1 VKFRL
6 SISSAVVL
14 FGIIAALGLAGL
26 FVTSGYALKQL
37 RVGGPLYNQIKLGND
52 LIADVLPPPE
62 YVLEAYLEATLA
74 LREPDTLA
82 ARKDRL
88 IQLRKDYDERR
99 EYWTRSDLDP
109 ALKALL
115 TETSHAE
122 VARFWEIT
130 QVEFLPAIATRNS
143 LAAETSYRKL
153 QLAYNAHRA
162 IIDDI
167 VKKANDINTALES
180 VATAQDTKFTMMVWI
195 VSALVAVVLALGLL
209 GISIGVIRPVVRM
222 TSIMKRLADG
232 DLNVA
237 IPSVGRRDEIGSMAK
252 AVEVFKQSAIEN
264 QRLEQE
270 QVKKADEARRSQRD
284 ALLAM
289 AETVER
295 ETGKSVESVGA
306 ATRNVAEVAIG
317 LTSLAASLSSNS
329 RSVAAASVQALA
341 NAQTVSAASEQL
353 SASIREIG
361 GQIQRAGASTNSA
374 VRSSLR
380 AQETIQSLSAVV
392 AKVAEMSGNIG
403 SIASQ
408 TNLLALNATIE
419 AARAGEA
426 GRGFAVVAS
435 EVKSLSNQTAKS
447 TEEINRLV
455 AEIEVATQA
464 AVHAV
469 GDIANEIN
477 QVDEVAHS
485 IAAAVEQQQA
495 ATTEIARSVE
505 QSAQSSREIS
515 SKIENVSLDADELNN
530 RAAEVQ
536 RTIAGAADSVGSL
549 RSILVKVVRS
559 SAEGTDRR
567 LSPRYSVDVP
577 AVVETAGGR
586 IQSRIIN
593 VSEGGAR
600 IACIPCPELNTV
612 GKIAIDGMSQ
622 SVPFIVR
629 GHTKETASL
638 EVTADGALREKYS
651 AWLLG
656 VTGDRAAA

>member
-1 VKFRL
+1 MPARRFGSAKGNASVKFRL

-14 FGIIAALGLAGL
+14 FGIMAALGLAGL

-62 YVLEAYLEATLA
+62 YVLEAYLEVTLA

-99 EYWTRSDLDP
+99 AYWTRSDLDP

-115 TETSHAE
+115 TETSHVE

-143 LAAETSYRKL
+143 LAAEASYRKL

-195 VSALVAVVLALGLL
+195 VSALVALVLALGLL

-232 DLNVA
+232 DLNVE
-237 IPSVGRRDEIGSMAK
+237 IPSVGRRDEVGSMAK

-264 QRLEQE
+264 QRLEQQ

-295 ETGKSVESVGA
+295 ETGKSVEFVGA

-317 LTSLAASLSSNS
+317 LTSLAARGEHS
-329 RSVAAASVQALA
+329 RCRRRYRSAGGDAASIEQDGHE
-341 NAQTVSAASEQL
+341 VSAASNGLKGLKTFETENFDL
-353 SASIREIG
+353 LIVDIFMPG
-361 GQIQRAGASTNSA
+361 MDG
-374 VRSSLR
+374 L
-380 AQETIQSLSAVV
+380 ETIRIVHQQRPDLPIIVI
-392 AKVAEMSGNIG
+392 SG
-403 SIASQ
+403 
-408 TNLLALNATIE
+408 
-419 AARAGEA
+419 RP
-426 GRGFAVVAS
+426 
-435 EVKSLSNQTAKS
+435 
-447 TEEINRLV
+447 
-455 AEIEVATQA
+455 
-464 AVHAV
+464 
-469 GDIANEIN
+469 
-477 QVDEVAHS
+477 
-485 IAAAVEQQQA
+485 
-495 ATTEIARSVE
+495 
-505 QSAQSSREIS
+505 IS
-515 SKIENVSLDADELNN
+515 SGSSDEPDFLAMATKLGAITSL
-530 RAAEVQ
+530 
-536 RTIAGAADSVGSL
+536 
-549 RSILVKVVRS
+549 
-559 SAEGTDRR
+559 
-567 LSPRYSVDVP
+567 
-577 AVVETAGGR
+577 
-586 IQSRIIN
+586 QSRPG
-593 VSEGGAR
+593 SRTSR
-600 IACIPCPELNTV
+600 IGQEL
-612 GKIAIDGMSQ
+612 
-622 SVPFIVR
+622 P
-629 GHTKETASL
+629 
-638 EVTADGALREKYS
+638 
-651 AWLLG
+651 
-656 VTGDRAAA
+656 